1 MQTSD
6 PVANCLTK
14 IRNASR
20 VKHPT
25 TDVPASKLTARLL
38 AILKEEGFIKN
49 YKTAGEAPKQTI
61 KIYLKYGPDH
71 VPAIAHLV
79 RVSKSGR
86 RRYAGVDSM
95 PRVLSGIGRSILST
109 SKGVM
114 TDQQAR
120 KQGVGGE
127 ILCYVW

>member
-20 VKHPT
+20 AKHPST
-25 TDVPASKLTARLL
+25 EVPASKLTTRLL

-49 YKTAGEAPKQTI
+49 YKPAGQPPKQTI
-61 KIYLKYGPDH
+61 KIYLKYGPDR
-71 VPAIAHLV
+71 VPAIAKLV

-86 RRYAGVDSM
+86 RRYAGADSM
-95 PRVLSGIGRSILST
+95 PRVLSGLGRSIIST
-109 SKGVM
+109 SRGVM

-120 KQGVGGE
+120 KQRVGGE
-127 ILCYVW
+127 VLCYVW